1 MAYKLGPAGSPPPR
15 RSARAGEVALYRQ
28 KRHQLATQIETMTG
42 RTIDMNDMAMREKL
56 ADAGRILEIEGQG
69 DYCMGHVT
77 LRQPENPG
85 RILMKAGGMGLEEMT
100 PENIVTIDIEGE
112 KVAGTHA
119 RHNEVYIHT
128 EIMRVRPEI
137 QSVVHTHAPHSV
149 IFSSLGKPL
158 QPVGHPGAAFSDGLP
173 VFSETTD
180 LIVTQELGKAVAR
193 CLGQHQVLLLRNHGI
208 VTAGRTLEEA
218 IYLALV
224 LEKACWMQ
232 LVAES
237 AGGAKLVTSPEEAK
251 AKKRIT
257 RAENQINLFNYMV
270 RRVARL
276 RP

>member
-1 MAYKLGPAGSPPPR
+1 MM
-15 RSARAGEVALYRQ
+15 E
-28 KRHQLATQIETMTG
+28 
-42 RTIDMNDMAMREKL
+42 DMAQREKL

-77 LRQPENPG
+77 LRTPENPD

-100 PENIVTIDIEGE
+100 PDNIVTINIEGE
-112 KVAGTHA
+112 KVAGTHQ
-119 RHNEVYIHT
+119 RHNEVFIHS

-237 AGGAKLVTSPEEAK
+237 AGGAKLVTSPEEAR

-276 RP
+276 R